1 LVNTFVHRPTLLRAP
16 EGGGGAGGL
25 PLGEHVLVYLDNPL
39 PAFDRTGAKAYAA
52 IDKRFADTQHV
63 AFVCEP
69 DRSVRIRSAQRL
81 RGIARSGMLAILE
94 TGVLQ
99 RPGQS
104 DAYAVVMEKPIGPPP
119 PRRMWSGW
127 APRTLV
133 QNFLKPAALALKDM
147 SDRDEIHGSIR
158 PDNVFMQDTRG
169 QLLTL
174 GPCVLGPVGYDQPA
188 VFEPVER
195 ALATPDGKGP
205 GGVLD
210 DVFALGMTLYCF
222 SSGKYPGE
230 GQNPDAL
237 MARRIAYG
245 SVSSLVDTSQ
255 IPSELFD
262 PITAMI
268 DDDLKTRWTLNTL
281 LEWIAGRRPTL
292 PVRKPVARRGT
303 PLKIGP
309 ISALEPAELAF
320 ALHRFPKDGQDALG
334 RDEIK
339 GWLKDNDVQRVIAL
353 AGEDKSQTNAAPSE
367 VMLARMVMRLDPHG
381 PLRYRDLAFHP
392 GGAGALA
399 HTAMLDPNKRAQL
412 EEFFSWRL
420 SHVWSKAANPFGL
433 LDENARKLL
442 EVEDRISNKVDKLEA
457 ALYRL
462 NSDAPCLSPAVQGK
476 WIDMPGD
483 LLDFIET
490 SIGQGKADFD
500 GHIVAFLG
508 ARSGIS
514 AADLGALK
522 NFDGKDQRRAAAV
535 LKASMR
541 FAVDA
546 KGKKLPNLTRL
557 CHDAAKTMLNRLKRP
572 ELRDQKIAQSDA
584 LASHGDIPGLV
595 DLATDPDMF
604 GQDQAEFSAV
614 KSEFDT
620 NQRVLDHRE
629 AIVEAT
635 RRIGR
640 DKGQE
645 IALAVLS
652 AMAIGTVLTQLYFWV
667 MVR

>member
-1 LVNTFVHRPTLLRAP
+1 MVTSFVQRPTFLRAP
-16 EGGGGAGGL
+16 DGAGAGGL
-25 PLGEHVLVYLDNPL
+25 PLGEHVLVDLETPL
-39 PAFDRTGAKAYAA
+39 PAFDKPGAKAYAA
-52 IDKRFADTQHV
+52 VDKRFADAQHI

-81 RGIARSGMLAILE
+81 RGISRSGMLAILE

-99 RPGQS
+99 RPGAS
-104 DAYAVVMEKPIGPPP
+104 DAYAVVMEKPVGPPP

-133 QNFLKPAALALKDM
+133 QSFLKPVALVLKDM

-188 VFEPVER
+188 VFEPIER
-195 ALATPDGKGP
+195 ALATPDGKGL
-205 GGVLD
+205 GGALD
-210 DVFALGMTLYCF
+210 DMFALGMTLYCF
-222 SSGKYPGE
+222 ATGKYPGE

-245 SVSSLVDTSQ
+245 SIGTMIDTSQ

-262 PITAMI
+262 PITALI
-268 DDDLKTRWTLNTL
+268 DDDLKSRWTLATL
-281 LEWIAGRRPTL
+281 LDWIAGRRPTL
-292 PVRKPVARRGT
+292 PTKKTIARRGS
-303 PLKIGP
+303 PLKIGSV
-309 ISALEPAELAF
+309 SALEPAELAF
-320 ALHRFPKDGQDALG
+320 ALHRFQKEGQAAIANDDVTNWI
-334 RDEIK
+334 RE
-339 GWLKDNDVQRVIAL
+339 NDVQRVAAL
-353 AGEDKSQTNAAPSE
+353 AGEDKTQTNAAPPE
-367 VMLARMVMRLDPHG
+367 VMLSRMVMRLDPQG

-392 GGAGALA
+392 GGAGAVA
-399 HTAMLDPNKRAQL
+399 HAAMLDPNKRGQL

-420 SHVWSKAANPFGL
+420 AHVWSKAANPFGL
-433 LDENARKLL
+433 LDEEARKLL

-462 NSDAPCLSPAVQGK
+462 NADAPCLSPAVQGK
-476 WIDMPGD
+476 WVDQPGD
-483 LLDFIET
+483 LLDFIEA
-490 SIGQGKADFD
+490 SIGQGKMDFD
-500 GHIVAFLG
+500 GHVVAFLG

-514 AADLGALK
+514 AADIGALK

-557 CHDAAKTMLNRLKRP
+557 CHDAAKTMINRLKKP
-572 ELRDQKIAQSDA
+572 ELRERKLAESDA
-584 LASHGDIPGLV
+584 LANAGDIPGLV
-595 DLATDPDMF
+595 DLATDPDVF
-604 GQDQAEFSAV
+604 GQDQAEFAAV

-629 AIVEAT
+629 AIVDAT

-645 IALAVLS
+645 IALAALS
-652 AMAIGTVLTQLYFWV
+652 ALSVGTLLTQLYFWV
-667 MVR
+667 MAR